1 MAVLLARSRHGRSGR
16 TAHSGD
22 PQSQRTAPSRL
33 GRPPRR
39 GEPRLRRALRVLAA
53 LLSAALRFARVG
65 PRPATRL
72 APLALSAAVIFAGC
86 KRQYSVGDHVYVEWE
101 GADYPA
107 VIIAATSPTKYKVHY
122 DGYDSVWDEVVPRDR
137 IKSLIEGNARHPE
150 PPAKVRAKALQ
161 AAQSNTYKTG
171 DRVRVEWHG
180 QLYMATVMSI
190 VGQERYRIRY
200 DGYGPEWDETVGLA
214 RIQPRVP

>member
-1 MAVLLARSRHGRSGR
+1 MIVTTLLARVWR
-16 TAHSGD
+16 
-22 PQSQRTAPSRL
+22 RL
-33 GRPPRR
+33 CPP
-39 GEPRLRRALRVLAA
+39 
-53 LLSAALRFARVG
+53 LLSAALRG
-65 PRPATRL
+65 PAFRSLLPLTVCATV
-72 APLALSAAVIFAGC
+72 AVAGC

-122 DGYDSVWDEVVPRDR
+122 DGYDNVWDEVVPRDR
-137 IKSLIEGNARHPE
+137 IKSLIEGAARHPE

-161 AAQSNTYKTG
+161 AAQTNTYKAG

-180 QLYMATVMSI
+180 QLYMSTVLSI

-200 DGYGPEWDETVGLA
+200 DGYGPEWDETVGIA
-214 RIQPRVP
+214 RIQPRPP

>member
-1 MAVLLARSRHGRSGR
+1 MNR
-16 TAHSGD
+16 
-22 PQSQRTAPSRL
+22 PS
-33 GRPPRR
+33 
-39 GEPRLRRALRVLAA
+39 RLRRAW
-53 LLSAALRFARVG
+53 SGLRFAALAVTASLHRAAPG
-65 PRPATRL
+65 PRMVPVVVLCAS
-72 APLALSAAVIFAGC
+72 ALAGC

-101 GADYPA
+101 GQDYPA

-122 DGYDSVWDEVVPRDR
+122 DGYDNVWDEIVVRER
-137 IKSLIEGNARHPE
+137 IKGLAEGNIRHPE

-200 DGYGPEWDETVGLA
+200 DGYGPEWDETVGIA
-214 RIQPRVP
+214 RIQPRTP

>member
-1 MAVLLARSRHGRSGR
+1 MSAPLEAPVQSAV
-16 TAHSGD
+16 
-22 PQSQRTAPSRL
+22 
-33 GRPPRR
+33 RPGISPRR
-39 GEPRLRRALRVLAA
+39 GQIRSVLGRLQNAAFSMVLTLGRAAREPRMVPVVVAC
-53 LLSAALRFARVG
+53 
-65 PRPATRL
+65 
-72 APLALSAAVIFAGC
+72 AVSLAGC

-101 GADYPA
+101 GQDYPA

-122 DGYDSVWDEVVPRDR
+122 DGYDNVWDEIVVRDR
-137 IKSLIEGNARHPE
+137 IKGLAEGNIRHPE

-214 RIQPRVP
+214 RIQPRAP

>member
-1 MAVLLARSRHGRSGR
+1 MAVLVPRSGHEGLVRKARPRDPLPQRAARSRN
-16 TAHSGD
+16 
-22 PQSQRTAPSRL
+22 PL
-33 GRPPRR
+33 PRR
-39 GEPRLRRALRVLAA
+39 GHQVFALGLSLLIRGIAGVRRS
-53 LLSAALRFARVG
+53 LSG
-65 PRPATRL
+65 PRI
-72 APLALSAAVIFAGC
+72 APLALSAAVLFAGC

-107 VIIAATSPTKYKVHY
+107 VVIAATSPTKYKVHY
-122 DGYDSVWDEVVPRDR
+122 DGYESVWDEVVPRDR
-137 IKSLIEGNARHPE
+137 IKGLVEGNARHPE

>member
-1 MAVLLARSRHGRSGR
+1 MNKPFRAPITRPGTLAETGSLRARSVLRIAAFAVSMALGRASLALGRASFGAWMMPVLL
-16 TAHSGD
+16 
-22 PQSQRTAPSRL
+22 L
-33 GRPPRR
+33 C
-39 GEPRLRRALRVLAA
+39 AA
-53 LLSAALRFARVG
+53 SV
-65 PRPATRL
+65 
-72 APLALSAAVIFAGC
+72 SGC

-101 GADYPA
+101 GQDYPA

-122 DGYDSVWDEVVPRDR
+122 DGYESVWDEIVVRDR
-137 IKSLIEGNARHPE
+137 IKGLAEGNIRHPE

-214 RIQPRVP
+214 RVQPRAP